1 MKRLTRAIA
10 VATVLATATA
20 AVAQPKGTFK
30 QAHDIGFGDSSSLD
44 PISRGRVFQLTE
56 KLMNRLVRLGLDGKP
71 AGELA
76 ESWSTTADA
85 QTWTFKLRPNV
96 KFHNGKAMTAADVV
110 YSISRIQDPKENSP
124 VRATISLIDTV
135 TAADPLTIVMKLKS
149 PYAELPLVLTDYRI
163 VVIPEGSGDTIKT
176 TGIGTGP
183 FKLEKFEPRGTSVL
197 VANPDYFLGA
207 PGVERIEVIGI
218 ADANARVQALLGGQI
233 DFLPGMTR
241 QQRQLI
247 ERSNKHKFWQVKTGN
262 WRGIVFHTKMKPFD
276 DARVR
281 LAMRMA
287 VDRPALANLV
297 TGPDGAVV
305 GCDTPVGP
313 ADQYRGTRS
322 CAQDI
327 AGAKKLL
334 ADAGFPNG
342 IDVDLHVS
350 TVEAV
355 WPTIAEAFQQQ
366 VAAAGIRVKIVSVPT
381 DGYWN
386 QIWMKKEAVMTR
398 WNDRPADAVFNEVY
412 RSGTQWN
419 ESGFSDPAFDAILD
433 NARRELDYDKR
444 KALYIAAQD
453 YLWEKAGTL
462 VAYHVVDNVGA
473 TSRVKD
479 LDQAENFMI
488 RWHLVKVD

>member
-20 AVAQPKGTFK
+20 AIAQPKGTFK

-56 KLMNRLVRLGLDGKP
+56 KLMSRLVRVGLDGKP

-96 KFHNGKAMTAADVV
+96 KFHNGKVMTAADVV

-135 TAADPLTIVMKLKS
+135 TAADPLTVVMKLKS

-313 ADQYRGTRS
+313 ADQYRSTRT

-334 ADAGFPNG
+334 ADAGFQNG

-350 TVEAV
+350 TVEGV

-444 KALYIAAQD
+444 KALYIAAQN

-462 VAYHVVDNVGA
+462 VAYHVVDNVGT

>member
-1 MKRLTRAIA
+1 MKRLTTAL
-10 VATVLATATA
+10 VAAALLGTASA
-20 AVAQPKGTFK
+20 AVAQSKGTFR
-30 QAHDIGFGDSSSLD
+30 QAHDIGFGDASSLD

-56 KLMNRLVRLGLDGKP
+56 KLMSRLVRVGLDGKP
-71 AGELA
+71 TGELA
-76 ESWSTTADA
+76 ESWSTTPDA

-96 KFHNGKAMTAADVV
+96 KFHNGKAMTANDVV
-110 YSISRIQDPKENSP
+110 YSIRRIQDPKENSP
-124 VRATISLIDTV
+124 VRSTISVIDTV
-135 TAADPLTIVMKLKS
+135 DAADPHTVAFKLKS

-163 VVIPEGSGDTIKT
+163 VVIPDGSGETIKT

-197 VANPDYFLGA
+197 VANPDYFLGP

-233 DFLPGMTR
+233 DFLPGLTR
-241 QQRQLI
+241 QQRPLV
-247 ERSNKHKFWQVKTGN
+247 ERSDKHKFWQVKTGN
-262 WRGIVFHTKMKPFD
+262 WRGIVFHTKMKPYD
-276 DARVR
+276 DVRVR
-281 LAMRMA
+281 RAMRLA
-287 VDRPALANLV
+287 VDRQALANIV

-313 ADQYRGTRS
+313 ADQYRSAKT

-334 ADAGFPNG
+334 ADAGHPNG
-342 IDVDLHVS
+342 IDIDLYVS
-350 TVEAV
+350 TIEAV

-386 QIWMKKEAVMTR
+386 QVWMKKEGVMTR
-398 WNDRPADAVFNEVY
+398 WNDRPADAILNEVY
-412 RSGTQWN
+412 RTGTQWN
-419 ESGFSDPAFDAILD
+419 ESGLADPAFDAILD
-433 NARRELDYDKR
+433 SARRELDDAKR
-444 KALYIAAQD
+444 KAHYEAAQN
-453 YLWEKAGTL
+453 YLWENGGTL
-462 VAYHVVDNVGA
+462 VAYHVVDNVA
-473 TSRVKD
+473 VTSRVKN
-479 LDQAENFMI
+479 LDQAENFLI

>member
-1 MKRLTRAIA
+1 
-10 VATVLATATA
+10 
-20 AVAQPKGTFK
+20 
-30 QAHDIGFGDSSSLD
+30 
-44 PISRGRVFQLTE
+44 
-56 KLMNRLVRLGLDGKP
+56 
-71 AGELA
+71 
-76 ESWSTTADA
+76 
-85 QTWTFKLRPNV
+85 
-96 KFHNGKAMTAADVV
+96 
-110 YSISRIQDPKENSP
+110 
-124 VRATISLIDTV
+124 
-135 TAADPLTIVMKLKS
+135 
-149 PYAELPLVLTDYRI
+149 
-163 VVIPEGSGDTIKT
+163 
-176 TGIGTGP
+176 
-183 FKLEKFEPRGTSVL
+183 VL

-313 ADQYRGTRS
+313 ADQYRSTRT

-334 ADAGFPNG
+334 ADAGFQNG

-350 TVEAV
+350 TVEGV

-444 KALYIAAQD
+444 KALYIAAQN

-462 VAYHVVDNVGA
+462 VAYHVVDNVGT